1 MSSFPAGPQLF
12 KGAVVTV
19 DPNTSQP
26 SVIMFQYN
34 PERLRRTLQP
44 QEVGGDTGNRS
55 QAVVYTGA
63 PVESITAD
71 IEIDATDQLAAD
83 DQTTVELGIYPQ
95 IAALELLLYPK
106 SSDVNSQAQLLSSGT
121 IEVGPFVAPLTL
133 FVWGQNRVVP
143 VRVTEMSISEEAFGG
158 YLNPIRATVSLSMRV
173 LSFSDLAT
181 TTQGYNLFMQY
192 QQVKEQIASVSHS
205 LQGTGVTQSQI

>member
-19 DPNTSQP
+19 DPNTQQP

-34 PERLRRTLQP
+34 PERLRRSLQP
-44 QEVGGDTGNRS
+44 QTVGGDTGNRS
-55 QAVVYTGA
+55 QAVIYTGA

-95 IAALELLLYPK
+95 LAALELLLYPK
-106 SSDVNSQAQLLSSGT
+106 SADVNSQAQLLSSGT

-133 FVWGQNRVVP
+133 FIWGQNRVVP

-173 LSFSDLAT
+173 LSFSDYAT

-192 QQVKEQIASVSHS
+192 QQVKEQIAVVSHS
-205 LQGTGVTQSQI
+205 LQGTGVNPSQM